1 LAFPAS
7 AGETMRW
14 FGYGLMTAGLLVSLW
29 GLWVWHEQ
37 RTLGEEVEPIHP
49 KAVAS
54 SQAVQEEDQGP
65 VVKEPSL
72 EEVVYRTVPERGER
86 FADLVI
92 PKLDLRLPV
101 VEGTGEKEL
110 QKGIGHYTD
119 SVLPGEGDNC
129 ALAGHRE
136 SRFKD
141 IGKLKKGDRII
152 VETKDEGTFVFTV
165 RDTWITDKDDR
176 TVIVSHD
183 EAVLTLIT
191 CYPFHYIGAAPER
204 YIVQAELTEVQR

>member
-1 LAFPAS
+1 
-7 AGETMRW
+7 
-14 FGYGLMTAGLLVSLW
+14 
-29 GLWVWHEQ
+29 
-37 RTLGEEVEPIHP
+37 LGEEVEPIHP

-119 SVLPGEGDNC
+119 SVLPGEPDN
-129 ALAGHRE
+129 AVLAGHRE
-136 SRFKD
+136 SFRD
-141 IGKLKKGDRII
+141 IGRLKKGDRII
-152 VETKDEGTFVFTV
+152 VETRDEGTFVFSV
-165 RDTWITDKDDR
+165 KKTWVTDKDDR
-176 TVIVSHD
+176 SVIVSHD
-183 EAVLTLIT
+183 ETLLTLIT
-191 CYPFHYIGAAPER
+191 CYPFNYIGAAPER
-204 YIVQAELTEVQR
+204 YIVQAELAEILR

>member
-1 LAFPAS
+1 
-7 AGETMRW
+7 ETMRW
-14 FGYGLMTAGLLVSLW
+14 FGYGLMTAGLLASLW

-37 RTLGEEVEPIHP
+37 RTLGEDVRPIHQEAAASP
-49 KAVAS
+49 QVAP
-54 SQAVQEEDQGP
+54 QAASEKETEP
-65 VVKEPSL
+65 VIKEPDIID
-72 EEVVYRTVPERGER
+72 EVVYKNVPKKGER
-86 FADLVI
+86 FADLII

-110 QKGIGHYTD
+110 RKGIGHYTD
-119 SVLPGEGDNC
+119 SVLPGEPDN
-129 ALAGHRE
+129 AVLAGHRE
-136 SRFKD
+136 SFRD
-141 IGKLKKGDRII
+141 IGRLKKGDRII

-191 CYPFHYIGAAPER
+191 CYPFNYIGAAPER
-204 YIVQAELTEVQR
+204 YIVQAELAEILR